1 MGKEWIVY
9 IVELVKFWLMEKEEK
24 AKVILDYDKYQELLK
39 RLNEADSNTFEVAHK
54 AYYRAVQE
62 NQKHINVLKERIA
75 HLEIEKGEYF
85 SALSDLQIKYSSL
98 KHDCVEIM
106 NGCYKEGYI
115 DFTSIYGNRIYREVM
130 GSLDESLKTI
140 PALSFWNYFSGKAD
154 RVFCD
159 KIRTCVGSS
168 IKDAFFRILEQ
179 IKS

>member
-24 AKVILDYDKYQELLK
+24 AKVILDYDKYQELLERG
-39 RLNEADSNTFEVAHK
+39 RLNDLHSRSIEVAAYDK
-54 AYYRAVQE
+54 AT
-62 NQKHINVLKERIA
+62 KECERCVNELRETIA
-75 HLEIEKGEYF
+75 QLEKDKSNLCYNLSKLQNEYESF
-85 SALSDLQIKYSSL
+85 
-98 KHDCVEIM
+98 KHDTVDIM
-106 NGCYKEGYI
+106 DRCRKEGFL
-115 DFTSIYGNRIYREVM
+115 DFTSIYGHRIYREVM

-140 PALSFWNYFSGKAD
+140 PALSFWNYFTGKAD

-168 IKDAFFRILEQ
+168 ITDSFFRILEQ